1 MQKILVIED
10 NLDVRENIV
19 EILEL
24 SNYEVVEAPN
34 GKEGVKA
41 AKNEHPDLILCDIM
55 MPEMDGYEVLY
66 MLGKDPNT
74 STIPFIFLTAKSEKS
89 DFRQG
94 MSLGADDYLT
104 KPFDDMELLKAI
116 EGRLDKYD
124 KLKSTS
130 EAKGPDDFLTGLS
143 GVKSLEVAAAQDRRY
158 AKQDII
164 FRDGDFPHYLFYI
177 VSGKV
182 KTYKISEEGKEFI
195 LSVLGPGEYFGYRAL
210 LLDSN
215 HTEFTACLEDVELKL
230 ITRDSFH
237 QLVFADKHLSA
248 SFVKQLANEVSEK
261 ESELLHLAYDT
272 VRKRVVDKLLMLA
285 DSYEGEEYFRVVRN
299 DLAGLVGTA
308 SESVIRILSE
318 FKKEGVIDIKSHG
331 IKILDR
337 KKLEAVKW

>member
-10 NLDVRENIV
+10 NLEVRENIV

-24 SNYEVVEAPN
+24 SSYEVAEAPN

-41 AKNEHPDLILCDIM
+41 AKKELPDLILCDIM

-74 STIPFIFLTAKSEKS
+74 STIPFIFLTAKAEKS

-116 EGRLDKYD
+116 EGRLDKYS
-124 KLKSTS
+124 KLKTADQTHDPDQFLAGVSHFKNLE
-130 EAKGPDDFLTGLS
+130 EAAT
-143 GVKSLEVAAAQDRRY
+143 QDRQY

-164 FRDGDFPHYLFYI
+164 FREGDFPHYLFYI
-177 VSGKV
+177 ESGKV

-195 LSVLGPGEYFGYRAL
+195 LSVLGPGDYFGYRAL
-210 LLDSN
+210 LLDGN
-215 HTEFTACLEDVELKL
+215 HTEFAACLEDVKL
-230 ITRDSFH
+230 RLIARDTFH
-237 QLVFADKHLSA
+237 QLVFADKHVSA
-248 SFVKQLANEVSEK
+248 NFVKLLANEVSEK

-272 VRKRVVDKLLMLA
+272 VRRRVVDKLLMLA
-285 DSYEGEEYFRVVRN
+285 DTYQEDEYFKVVRN

-318 FKKEGVIDIKSHG
+318 FKKDGAIDIMSKG

-337 KKLEAVKW
+337 QKLESIRW

>member
-24 SNYEVVEAPN
+24 SNYEVSEAPN

-41 AKNEHPDLILCDIM
+41 AKKEQPDLILCDIM

-66 MLGKDPNT
+66 MLGKDPGT
-74 STIPFIFLTAKSEKS
+74 STIPFIFLTAKAEKS

-116 EGRLDKYD
+116 EGRLEKYH
-124 KLKSTS
+124 KLKSNDQ
-130 EAKGPDDFLTGLS
+130 AKDPDEFLA
-143 GVKSLEVAAAQDRRY
+143 GVSHVKNLEDAATQERAY
-158 AKQDII
+158 AKQDVI
-164 FRDGDFPHYLFYI
+164 FREGDFPHYLYYI
-177 VSGKV
+177 ETGKV

-195 LSVLGPGEYFGYRAL
+195 LSVLGPGDYFGYRAL
-210 LLDSN
+210 LLDTN
-215 HTEFTACLEDVELKL
+215 HTEFAACLEDVKL
-230 ITRDSFH
+230 RLVTRDTF
-237 QLVFADKHLSA
+237 QKLLFGDKQVA
-248 SFVKQLANEVSEK
+248 GSFVRLLANEVSDK

-272 VRKRVVDKLLMLA
+272 VRRRVVDKLLMLA
-285 DSYEGEEYFRVVRN
+285 DSYEGEDYFKVVRN

-318 FKKEGVIDIKSHG
+318 FKKDGVIDIKTQG

-337 KKLEAVKW
+337 KKLESVKW